1 MFRLTIFVIVAALQ
15 LLVYSRA
22 RRWARARFPGS
33 ARVRTLLD
41 ALFVL
46 FGLGLGIALFAGS
59 VASLVPRWIPALL
72 ARPFYIWEGATI
84 GLGLA
89 ILAGIIVASPLRL
102 AGAVLSRLPWTAPG
116 FRRMSGN
123 PAVMRFDASRRAFLF
138 RGMEGLTAVS
148 FGAATYGV
156 FAGRSG
162 YEFTEA
168 SIPVRDLPP
177 ALEGFTIGLV
187 SDIHSSPFMTK
198 KQMDEYCAALMSLG
212 TDLIVVPGDFVNSQT
227 EEVYPFAESF
237 SALRAPCGVYGV
249 LGNHDFY
256 APDPDRVAREV
267 DACGV
272 RLLRNDSVII
282 GKNGARFALMGIDD
296 VGRSDRATSHMQSAA
311 RGVPDA
317 LPRILL
323 CHRPY
328 FLEEAAAMGM
338 DLVLS
343 GHTHGGQIVL
353 GRIGPVI
360 LTPAAIASPYVWG
373 KYSRGRTQMYVSRG
387 IGTVGLPMRVNCP
400 PEVTRITLSRGAEIP
415 AAGSIVRARIFPSCA
430 GTPANPLSVDSPLL
444 FRYF

>member
-1 MFRLTIFVIVAALQ
+1 MFRLTIFVIVSALQ
-15 LLVYSRA
+15 LLVYSTA

-33 ARVRTLLD
+33 AKAQTVLI
-41 ALFVL
+41 ALFGL
-46 FGLGLGIALFAGS
+46 FGLGLVTMLFLGP
-59 VASLVPRWIPALL
+59 VVSLFPAWIPALL
-72 ARPFYIWEGATI
+72 ARPFYIWQAATI

-89 ILAGIIVASPLRL
+89 VLAGIIVSSPLRL
-102 AGAVLSRLPWTAPG
+102 ARAVLKHLPWTAPA
-116 FRRMSGN
+116 FRRMTGN
-123 PAVMRFDASRRAFLF
+123 PAVQRFDASRRAFLV

-148 FGAATYGV
+148 FGVATYGV

-162 YEFTEA
+162 YEFTDTT
-168 SIPVRDLPP
+168 IPVRDLPP
-177 ALEGFTIGLV
+177 GLDGFTIGLV
-187 SDIHSSPFMTK
+187 SDIHSSPFMTR
-198 KQMDEYCAALMSLG
+198 KQMDGYCSALMSLG

-237 SALRAPCGVYGV
+237 SALHAPCGVYGV
-249 LGNHDFY
+249 MGNHDFY

-272 RLLRNDSVII
+272 KLLRNDSVII

-296 VGRSDRATSHMQSAA
+296 AGRSDRAASHMQSAA

-317 LPRILL
+317 LPRVLL

-328 FLEEAAAMGM
+328 YVEEAAAMGM

-353 GRIGPVI
+353 GRIGPVV
-360 LTPAAIASPYVWG
+360 LTPAAIASRYIWG
-373 KYSRGRTQMYVSRG
+373 NYSVGQTQMYVSRG

-400 PEVTRITLSRGAEIP
+400 PEITRITLR
-415 AAGSIVRARIFPSCA
+415 R
-430 GTPANPLSVDSPLL
+430 SPVS
-444 FRYF
+444 

>member
-1 MFRLTIFVIVAALQ
+1 MFRLTIFLIVSALQ

-22 RRWARARFPGS
+22 RRWARTRFPGS
-33 ARVRTLLD
+33 AGVRTLLT
-41 ALFVL
+41 ALFAL
-46 FGLGLGIALFAGS
+46 FGLGLCVALFLGS
-59 VASLVPRWIPALL
+59 VASLLPRWIPALL
-72 ARPFYIWEGATI
+72 ARPFYIWEGATL

-102 AGAVLSRLPWTAPG
+102 ARTLLSRLPWTAPG
-116 FRRMSGN
+116 YRRMTEN
-123 PAVMRFDASRRAFLF
+123 PAVVRFDASRRAFLL
-138 RGMEGLTAVS
+138 RGMEGLTAAS
-148 FGAATYGV
+148 FVGATYGV
-156 FAGRSG
+156 LAGSSG

-168 SIPVRDLPP
+168 SFTVRDLPP
-177 ALEGFTIGLV
+177 PLDGFTIGLV
-187 SDIHSSPFMTK
+187 SDVHSSSFMTK
-198 KQMDEYCAALMSLG
+198 KQMDGYCAALMSLG

-237 SALRAPCGVYGV
+237 SALHAPCGVYGV

-272 RLLRNDSVII
+272 KLLRNDNVII

-317 LPRILL
+317 LPRLLL

-343 GHTHGGQIVL
+343 GHTHGGQVVL
-353 GRIGPVI
+353 GRIGPVVI
-360 LTPAAIASPYVWG
+360 TPAAIASPYVWG

-400 PEVTRITLSRGAEIP
+400 PEVTRITLRRAADLPP
-415 AAGSIVRARIFPSCA
+415 AGQS
-430 GTPANPLSVDSPLL
+430 
-444 FRYF
+444 

>member
-1 MFRLTIFVIVAALQ
+1 MFRLTIFVIILGLQ

-22 RRWARARFPGS
+22 RRWVRARFPGS
-33 ARVRTLLD
+33 VRAPMVLA
-41 ALFVL
+41 ALFGL
-46 FGLGLGIALFAGS
+46 FGLGLVILLFLGS
-59 VASLVPRWIPALL
+59 VASFVPGWIPAML

-89 ILAGIIVASPLRL
+89 ILAGIIAASPLRL
-102 AGAVLSRLPWTAPG
+102 AGAILSRLPWTGPG
-116 FRRMSGN
+116 FRRMTGN
-123 PAVMRFDASRRAFLF
+123 PAVMRFDASRRAFLV

-156 FAGRSG
+156 FQGRSG

-168 SIPVRDLPP
+168 AIPVRDLPP
-177 ALEGFTIGLV
+177 ALDGFTIGLV
-187 SDIHSSPFMTK
+187 SDIHSSSFMTK
-198 KQMDEYCAALMSLG
+198 EQMDGYCAALMSLG

-237 SALRAPCGVYGV
+237 SALSAPCGVYGV

-256 APDPDRVAREV
+256 APDPERVAREV

-282 GKNGARFALMGIDD
+282 RKNGARLALMGIDD

-317 LPRILL
+317 LPRVLL

-328 FLEEAAAMGM
+328 FLEEAAAAGM

-343 GHTHGGQIVL
+343 GHTHGGQIVF
-353 GRIGPVI
+353 GHIGPLA

-400 PEVTRITLSRGAEIP
+400 PEVTRITLRRGAEIP
-415 AAGSIVRARIFPSCA
+415 AAGQS
-430 GTPANPLSVDSPLL
+430 
-444 FRYF
+444 

>member
-1 MFRLTIFVIVAALQ
+1 MIVMFRLTIFVIVSGLQ
-15 LLVYSRA
+15 ILVYLRG
-22 RRWARARFPGS
+22 RHWVQARFPGS
-33 ARVRTLLD
+33 ARARAIL
-41 ALFVL
+41 ALL
-46 FGLGLGIALFAGS
+46 FGVFGLTLGIALFFGS
-59 VASLVPRWIPALL
+59 IASLVPGWIPALL

-89 ILAGIIVASPLRL
+89 LLAGILIAFPFRF

-116 FRRMSGN
+116 FRRMKEN
-123 PAVMRFDASRRAFLF
+123 PSVVRFDASKRAFLL

-156 FAGRSG
+156 LAGRSG

-168 SIPVRDLPP
+168 SIPVRGLPP
-177 ALEGFTIGLV
+177 PLDGFTIGLV
-187 SDIHSSPFMTK
+187 SDVHSSSFMTK
-198 KQMDEYCAALMSLG
+198 KQMDGYCAALLSLG

-237 SALRAPCGVYGV
+237 SALHAPCGVYGV

-272 RLLRNDSVII
+272 RLLRNDNVII
-282 GKNGARFALMGIDD
+282 MKNGARFALMGIDD
-296 VGRSDRATSHMQSAA
+296 VGRPDRATSHMQSAA

-328 FLEEAAAMGM
+328 FLEEAEAMGM

-353 GRIGPVI
+353 GHIGPVV
-360 LTPAAIASPYVWG
+360 LTPAAIASRYVSG

-400 PEVTRITLSRGAEIP
+400 PEVTRITLRRAADLSP
-415 AAGSIVRARIFPSCA
+415 AGRS
-430 GTPANPLSVDSPLL
+430 
-444 FRYF
+444 

>member
-1 MFRLTIFVIVAALQ
+1 MFRLTIFVIISGLQ

-22 RRWARARFPGS
+22 VRWARARFPGN
-33 ARVRTLLD
+33 ARARAVL
-41 ALFVL
+41 AVL
-46 FGLGLGIALFAGS
+46 FGLSGLGLVIALFPGP
-59 VASLVPRWIPALL
+59 VASLVPGWIAVLL
-72 ARPFYIWEGATI
+72 ARPFYIWQGATI

-89 ILAGIIVASPLRL
+89 ILAGIIVVSPLRL
-102 AGAVLSRLPWTAPG
+102 AGAVLRRLPWTATG
-116 FRRMSGN
+116 FRRMTEN
-123 PAVMRFDASRRAFLF
+123 PVVVRFDASKRAFLL

-156 FAGRSG
+156 ISGRSG
-162 YEFTEA
+162 YEFTES

-177 ALEGFTIGLV
+177 ALDGFTIGLV
-187 SDIHSSPFMTK
+187 SDIHSSSFMTK
-198 KQMDEYCAALMSLG
+198 KQMDGYCTALMSLG
-212 TDLIVVPGDFVNSQT
+212 TDLIVVPGDFVNSRT

-237 SALRAPCGVYGV
+237 SALHAPCGVYGV

-296 VGRSDRATSHMQSAA
+296 VGRSERATSHMQSAA

-317 LPRILL
+317 LPRVLL

-343 GHTHGGQIVL
+343 GHTHGGQIVF
-353 GRIGPVI
+353 GRIGPLV

-373 KYSRGRTQMYVSRG
+373 NYSRGRTQMYVSRG

-400 PEVTRITLSRGAEIP
+400 PEVTRITLRRGAEIP
-415 AAGSIVRARIFPSCA
+415 GAGQS
-430 GTPANPLSVDSPLL
+430 
-444 FRYF
+444 

>member
-1 MFRLTIFVIVAALQ
+1 MFRLTILVIISGLQ
-15 LLVYSRA
+15 LLVYVRA
-22 RRWARARFPGS
+22 RRWTRARFPGS
-33 ARVRTLLD
+33 ARARTVLD

-46 FGLGLGIALFAGS
+46 FGLGLLIAMFLGS
-59 VASLVPRWIPALL
+59 VVSLVPRWIPALL
-72 ARPFYIWEGATI
+72 ARPFYIWAGATI

-89 ILAGIIVASPLRL
+89 ILAGSIIASPLRIAAFL
-102 AGAVLSRLPWTAPG
+102 LGRLPWTAPG
-116 FRRMSGN
+116 FRRMKEN
-123 PAVMRFDASRRAFLF
+123 PAVTRFDATRRAFLL

-148 FGAATYGV
+148 FAGATYGV

-168 SIPVRDLPP
+168 SIPVRGLPP
-177 ALEGFTIGLV
+177 PLDGFTIGLV
-187 SDIHSSPFMTK
+187 SDIHSSSFMTK
-198 KQMDEYCAALMSLG
+198 KQMDGYCAALMSLG

-237 SALRAPCGVYGV
+237 SALHAPCGVYGV

-317 LPRILL
+317 LPRVLL

-328 FLEEAAAMGM
+328 FLEEAASMGM

-353 GRIGPVI
+353 GRIGPIV
-360 LTPAAIASPYVWG
+360 LTPAALASPYIWG
-373 KYSRGRTQMYVSRG
+373 KYSRGQTQMYVSRG
-387 IGTVGLPMRVNCP
+387 IGTVGLPMRINCP
-400 PEVTRITLSRGAEIP
+400 PEVTRITLRRAPDIP
-415 AAGSIVRARIFPSCA
+415 PAG
-430 GTPANPLSVDSPLL
+430 
-444 FRYF
+444 

>member
-1 MFRLTIFVIVAALQ
+1 M
-15 LLVYSRA
+15 
-22 RRWARARFPGS
+22 
-33 ARVRTLLD
+33 
-41 ALFVL
+41 
-46 FGLGLGIALFAGS
+46 
-59 VASLVPRWIPALL
+59 PALL
-72 ARPFYIWEGATI
+72 ARPFYIWAGATI

-89 ILAGIIVASPLRL
+89 ILAGIIIASPLRL
-102 AGAVLSRLPWTAPG
+102 AAFLLGRLPWTAPG
-116 FRRMSGN
+116 FRRMKEN
-123 PAVMRFDASRRAFLF
+123 PAVVRFDETRRAFLL

-148 FGAATYGV
+148 FAGATYGV

-162 YEFTEA
+162 YELTEA
-168 SIPVRDLPP
+168 SIPVRGLPP
-177 ALEGFTIGLV
+177 PLDGFTIGLV
-187 SDIHSSPFMTK
+187 SDVHSSSFMTK
-198 KQMDEYCAALMSLG
+198 KQMDGYCAALMSLG

-237 SALRAPCGVYGV
+237 SVLHAPCGVYGV

-282 GKNGARFALMGIDD
+282 GKNGARFALLGIDD
-296 VGRSDRATSHMQSAA
+296 VGRSDRATSHMQSAS

-317 LPRILL
+317 LPRVLL

-328 FLEEAAAMGM
+328 FLEEAASMGM

-353 GRIGPVI
+353 GRIGPVV
-360 LTPAAIASPYVWG
+360 LTPAAIASPYIWG

-387 IGTVGLPMRVNCP
+387 IGTVGLPMRINCP
-400 PEVTRITLSRGAEIP
+400 PEVTRITLRCAPEIP
-415 AAGSIVRARIFPSCA
+415 PAG
-430 GTPANPLSVDSPLL
+430 
-444 FRYF
+444 